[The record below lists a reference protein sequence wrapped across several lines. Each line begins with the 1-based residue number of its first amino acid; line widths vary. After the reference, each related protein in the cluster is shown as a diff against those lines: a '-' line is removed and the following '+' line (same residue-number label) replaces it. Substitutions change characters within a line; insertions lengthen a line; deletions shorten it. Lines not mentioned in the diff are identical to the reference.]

1 MVRQKREKD
10 INSQNANPAVNHSNQ
25 YIGVT
30 AAKGFLAAGIK
41 AGIKKSD
48 NFDFGC
54 LYSIK
59 DAAVAAAF
67 TTNRFAAAPVRISQ
81 EVIKKSKL
89 CRFILVNSGV
99 ANACTGEQGLKSC
112 RLIIEKAA
120 HEFGVSEDK
129 IHLSSTGKI
138 GVQLPL
144 EKILKN
150 IGLLKSS
157 LTINSDNKFVN
168 AIMTTDTFEKKYD
181 TSFKLGNKTVFIG
194 GCSKGA
200 GMINPN
206 MATMLCYITTDADI
220 VPELLQAALDLAV
233 KKSFNSITVDG
244 DMSTND
250 SVFVLANG
258 MAENKIID
266 SLDSD
271 YFEKF
276 QEKLTQV
283 CVELAKNIVRDGEG
297 ATKFIQIKVENAG
310 TLEKGKVIADLIANS
325 CLVKTAFFGCD
336 PNWGRIISSVGSAP
350 FDFDPDKVKLFLNN
364 TIIFEKSAEAEY
376 DIEKVRKIMKN
387 KEIHITVDMGISP
400 VEPVIVW
407 TTDLSYDYVK
417 INAEYST

>member
-10 INSQNANPAVNHSNQ
+10 ISSQNANPAINNSKQ

-48 NFDFGC
+48 NYDLGC
-54 LYSIK
+54 VYSIK
-59 DAAVAAAF
+59 DAAVAAVF
-67 TTNRFAAAPVRISQ
+67 TTNRFAAAPVLIS
-81 EVIKKSKL
+81 KNTLKNSNL
-89 CRFILVNSGV
+89 CRLIIVNSGV

-112 RLIIEKAA
+112 RLIIEKSS
-120 HEFGVSEDK
+120 HEFNVPEDR

-144 EKILKN
+144 EKIINN
-150 IGLLKSS
+150 ISNLKSG

-168 AIMTTDTFEKKYD
+168 SIMTTDTFEKKYD
-181 TSFKLGNKTVFIG
+181 TSFKIDNKNVHIG

-206 MATMLCYITTDADI
+206 MATMLCYITTDVDI
-220 VPELLQAALDLAV
+220 KPELLQSALDYAV
-233 KKSFNSITVDG
+233 KRSFNSITVDG

-258 MAENKIID
+258 MAENKTIISIED
-266 SLDSD
+266 ED
-271 YFEKF
+271 YIKF
-276 QEKLTQV
+276 RDKLTQV
-283 CVELAKNIVRDGEG
+283 CIELAKNIVRDGEG
-297 ATKFIQIKVENAG
+297 ATKFIQIKIENAG
-310 TLEKGKVIADLIANS
+310 TIEKGKIIADLIANS

-350 FDFDPDKVKLFLNN
+350 FDFAPEKVILSINN
-364 TIIFEKSAEAEY
+364 AVIFENSSEAEY
-376 DIEKVRKIMKN
+376 DIDKLRKIMKN